1 MTKEVF
7 GWEHFEDGAVH
18 ATLVAIP
25 PPIAL
30 INPGGSGEV

>member
-1 MTKEVF
+1 MTKGFF

-25 PPIAL
+25 TPERQL
-30 INPGGSGEV
+30 